1 MTPVNF
7 HDRTEK
13 YSKKIQLILEK
24 RYSVDNL
31 YTMELSII
39 YQTLF
44 PEDTEL
50 FENYISLAHFKRQF
64 KNVASKIGLDTNDFQ
79 EQANKNFQIPFIY
92 GLVIGSYFL
101 KMAHDKYQQKE
112 TSKQNDTKA
121 VSLFLNNILA
131 DTVDQIDDNEIID
144 FNRVFYHTLQIGLF
158 SKAFNISYFDMEIS
172 YEKKFD
178 GLLNPNVIDEKYALF
193 IEENIASIQNK
204 HSATFIFKRN
214 IMMIKT
220 NFLEDVS
227 QKFNSIVDK
236 LLEQDTLNS
245 LILIS
250 PDNPKYQDLVVN
262 KDKRFSI
269 ENSRLQEDLKYRE
282 LSLIHPFPNIE
293 YDIPDDT
300 NSEIFN
306 DLDFE
311 EVGAQLS
318 SNDKVVL
325 STLLKIKID
334 SYMSDK
340 NEFPSQMVA
349 TFYKTILT
357 DISKIDA
364 DFQYFCRKC
373 LEIKD
378 SYLYALETPPTPI
391 KLINEAYREL
401 ATQDQSQTNNTLMLS
416 PLNEKE
422 LKTLHTHF
430 N

>member
-227 QKFNSIVDK
+227 QIQF
-236 LLEQDTLNS
+236 
-245 LILIS
+245 
-250 PDNPKYQDLVVN
+250 
-262 KDKRFSI
+262 
-269 ENSRLQEDLKYRE
+269 
-282 LSLIHPFPNIE
+282 H
-293 YDIPDDT
+293 
-300 NSEIFN
+300 
-306 DLDFE
+306 
-311 EVGAQLS
+311 
-318 SNDKVVL
+318 
-325 STLLKIKID
+325 
-334 SYMSDK
+334 
-340 NEFPSQMVA
+340 
-349 TFYKTILT
+349 
-357 DISKIDA
+357 
-364 DFQYFCRKC
+364 CR
-373 LEIKD
+373 
-378 SYLYALETPPTPI
+378 
-391 KLINEAYREL
+391 
-401 ATQDQSQTNNTLMLS
+401 
-416 PLNEKE
+416 
-422 LKTLHTHF
+422 
-430 N
+430 

>member
-1 MTPVNF
+1 
-7 HDRTEK
+7 
-13 YSKKIQLILEK
+13 
-24 RYSVDNL
+24 
-31 YTMELSII
+31 
-39 YQTLF
+39 
-44 PEDTEL
+44 
-50 FENYISLAHFKRQF
+50 
-64 KNVASKIGLDTNDFQ
+64 
-79 EQANKNFQIPFIY
+79 
-92 GLVIGSYFL
+92 
-101 KMAHDKYQQKE
+101 
-112 TSKQNDTKA
+112 
-121 VSLFLNNILA
+121 
-131 DTVDQIDDNEIID
+131 
-144 FNRVFYHTLQIGLF
+144 
-158 SKAFNISYFDMEIS
+158 
-172 YEKKFD
+172 
-178 GLLNPNVIDEKYALF
+178 
-193 IEENIASIQNK
+193 
-204 HSATFIFKRN
+204 
-214 IMMIKT
+214 
-220 NFLEDVS
+220 
-227 QKFNSIVDK
+227 
-236 LLEQDTLNS
+236 
-245 LILIS
+245 
-250 PDNPKYQDLVVN
+250 
-262 KDKRFSI
+262 
-269 ENSRLQEDLKYRE
+269 
-282 LSLIHPFPNIE
+282 LIHPFPNIE